1 MTADLIARLE
11 KLTGPDREVDREIQ
25 IALGLPFSE
34 VLSDKP
40 FLINAY
46 TASLDAAVALVERI
60 RPGKWPDI
68 LRQAISEMGREF
80 HWHICLV
87 KVPPSLLAKYVLLAL
102 FRALEAEGA
111 RDA

>member
-1 MTADLIARLE
+1 MTADLIAKLE
-11 KLTGPDREVDREIQ
+11 GLTGPDRAIDHAVHATTNPPLRD
-25 IALGLPFSE
+25 GLRFGNVP
-34 VLSDKP
+34 
-40 FLINAY
+40 AY
-46 TASLDAAVALVERI
+46 TASLDAAVSLVERVL
-60 RPGKWPDI
+60 PGKWPDI

-111 RDA
+111 RDV